1 MKPLTIVLAVSTFA
15 CVIALAWVL
24 GTPAPA
30 DPRVA
35 KMESELREA
44 RETIAQLRRDLAN
57 KPVASTGSSLRASSL
72 NLSSAA
78 PPTEA
83 VAPTAAAPAGG
94 AAGALKEMLKNPAMR
109 DLLSQ
114 QQAVQIETGYA
125 RLFENLKLSAEDK
138 AHFKMLLTERA
149 KVEADL
155 GLKLLDTN
163 LSPQQRQQI
172 LAEAEKNKGAF
183 DETIRKFLNDD
194 GDWNSFQT
202 YETTRPERTQ
212 YETMGRSVFSAS
224 GEPLNAQ
231 QEDQLIQLMAQ
242 VRQNPSP
249 EQAALMKTMSNPT
262 QMNEANLQ
270 TYLEYQRAANAR
282 ALEQASSFLSSVQLK
297 ALQNYQEQSMSLIK
311 NGYQMG
317 SMLMGG
323 K

>member
-72 NLSSAA
+72 NLSPAIDPVPGS
-78 PPTEA
+78 
-83 VAPTAAAPAGG
+83 AAAPAGG
-94 AAGALKEMLKNPAMR
+94 TAGALKEMLKNPAMR

-183 DETIRKFLNDD
+183 DETIRKFLDND
-194 GDWNSFQT
+194 GDWNTFQT

-242 VRQNPSP
+242 VRQNPTP

-262 QMNEANLQ
+262 QMNDANLQ